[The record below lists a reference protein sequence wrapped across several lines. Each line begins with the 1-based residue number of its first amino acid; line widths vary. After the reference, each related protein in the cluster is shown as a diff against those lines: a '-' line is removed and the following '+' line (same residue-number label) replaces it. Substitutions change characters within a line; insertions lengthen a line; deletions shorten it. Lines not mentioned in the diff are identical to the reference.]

1 MSDQKTMDIK
11 IIHVEVTDVPKKT
24 GKGSYKQ
31 AHVTY
36 ENLTFNGKTDGRK
49 LMDWAT
55 PAEVWTAMANASH
68 GDMFRITYE
77 KNERGF
83 NDWKVA
89 QAISAVEAV
98 QDMITESPAKTP
110 AATRAA
116 KGEKVSGTWDEKN
129 KLDRER
135 FEFDK
140 VKQGLIIRQSSLST
154 AVAFVQTAPNLGKLG
169 GVTCQD
175 VIEVA
180 KQFEAYVH
188 SAD

>member
-55 PAEVWTAMANASH
+55 PPEVWTAMANAKH

-89 QAISAVEAV
+89 ESISSVEAV
-98 QDMITESPAKTP
+98 QDMIKDSPAKTP

-116 KGEKVSGTWDEKN
+116 KGEKVAGTWDEKN

-140 VKQGLIIRQSSLST
+140 QKQGLIIRQSSLST
-154 AVAFVQTAPNLGKLG
+154 AATVLTAG
-169 GVTCQD
+169 GNQPTLQ
-175 VIEVA
+175 EVVDA
-180 KQFEAYVH
+180 AIFFEEYVN
-188 SAD
+188 SAE